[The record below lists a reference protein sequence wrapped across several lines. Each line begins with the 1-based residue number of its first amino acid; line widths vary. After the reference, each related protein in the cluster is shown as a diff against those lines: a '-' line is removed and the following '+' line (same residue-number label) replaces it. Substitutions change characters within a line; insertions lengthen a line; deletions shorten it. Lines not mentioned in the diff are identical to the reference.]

1 MKKINRL
8 RYTGVIAGVGLA
20 AVLFSSGVY
29 ANTSAKETRTEKE
42 TEHEVIPMDWLEAP
56 AQEESDPAPVQD
68 DELSAGAGSVL
79 AQADV
84 ENDDGIVAQDTTAAV
99 ENDDG
104 IAAQDTTAAAA
115 SAGREAQAQMPAEP
129 ETHWGYTNL
138 GIAHVD

>member
-42 TEHEVIPMDWLEAP
+42 TEHEVIPMDWLEDP
-56 AQEESDPAPVQD
+56 AQEESDPAPVHD

-84 ENDDGIVAQDTTAAV
+84 ENDDGI
-99 ENDDG
+99 
-104 IAAQDTTAAAA
+104 AAQDTTAAAA
-115 SAGREAQAQMPAEP
+115 SAGIEA
-129 ETHWGYTNL
+129 
-138 GIAHVD
+138 